1 MVENAVY
8 FRPPLGAFGR
18 FQLEKTGPHKKCMD
32 IKMAAMPIVDFAR
45 IYALKL
51 GIYETAT
58 PDRLFAIYEKG
69 GLTRQAYNEL
79 DQAYSL
85 LTQLRFR
92 SQIRRL
98 IGEKTTADNFVNPR
112 SLTPME
118 RQMLKQVLKGVKG
131 VQDRLKVDFMG
142 AAGHGGMSVEL

>member
-1 MVENAVY
+1 MAKNPKWCQPLEVWKSYFSDWIHAPSPRDLLHTSIFFDLRFAYGEKSLADRLVSHLFGQLAGWTGFFRNMVENAVY

-58 PDRLFAIYEKG
+58 PDRLFAIYE
-69 GLTRQAYNEL
+69 
-79 DQAYSL
+79 
-85 LTQLRFR
+85 
-92 SQIRRL
+92 
-98 IGEKTTADNFVNPR
+98 
-112 SLTPME
+112 
-118 RQMLKQVLKGVKG
+118 
-131 VQDRLKVDFMG
+131 
-142 AAGHGGMSVEL
+142 